1 MLGKVG
7 PASAGSSPG
16 TTGGRRHTLL
26 PWRLLKRELIIGLAS
41 ALSRVAVPDRVRGGF
56 NTRTL
61 SLIPL
66 TRYGPMRERAQ
77 RANNGGSAASVSLS
91 GWLAG
96 SWVFHAN
103 GMPGAPCRDGRSA
116 YSSRRTRRT
125 TARSLRE
132 STPPR
137 FFIASTF
144 SPCRRNS
151 SRLSQLSASSCV
163 ETKPNSRKLALQHNL
178 LVPAQA
184 QGGLKTRPVWANW
197 QRCSGHLSER
207 PCFPHR
213 QAPLRAASASWASR

>member
-41 ALSRVAVPDRVRGGF
+41 ALSRVAVPDRVRGGV

-61 SLIPL
+61 LRSPFA
-66 TRYGPMRERAQ
+66 GCWANEERAQ
-77 RANNGGSAASVSLS
+77 RANNGGSGVWRRLSACLSVCLS
-91 GWLAG
+91 VWLAGGQLAG
-96 SWVFHAN
+96 SWFFQAN
-103 GMPGAPCRDGRSA
+103 GMPARCRDGRSA

-144 SPCRRNS
+144 SP
-151 SRLSQLSASSCV
+151 
-163 ETKPNSRKLALQHNL
+163 
-178 LVPAQA
+178 
-184 QGGLKTRPVWANW
+184 
-197 QRCSGHLSER
+197 
-207 PCFPHR
+207 
-213 QAPLRAASASWASR
+213 